1 MNNIAYIALGSN
13 IGERYT
19 YLTEAI
25 QFLNKNPYIKVED
38 VSSVYETERL
48 AILTKVAF
56 KFSYKISTNLSPQ
69 ELLKVTQKVEND
81 LGRKREIRWGPRTID
96 LDILLYNQENIE
108 AENLIVPHPRMFER
122 AFCYRSVVRD

>member
-25 QFLNKNPYIKVED
+25 QFLNKILIFRLMIFHLYMKL
-38 VSSVYETERL
+38 SQL

-56 KFSYKISTNLSPQ
+56 KFSYKNFYQFITTRIIESNTKS
-69 ELLKVTQKVEND
+69 
-81 LGRKREIRWGPRTID
+81 RK
-96 LDILLYNQENIE
+96 
-108 AENLIVPHPRMFER
+108 
-122 AFCYRSVVRD
+122 

>member
-38 VSSVYETERL
+38 VSSVYETEPVGY
-48 AILTKVAF
+48 TDQSCFF
-56 KFSYKISTNLSPQ
+56 KFSYKNFYQFITARIIESNAKS
-69 ELLKVTQKVEND
+69 
-81 LGRKREIRWGPRTID
+81 RK
-96 LDILLYNQENIE
+96 
-108 AENLIVPHPRMFER
+108 
-122 AFCYRSVVRD
+122 

>member
-25 QFLNKNPYIKVED
+25 QFLNKILISKLRMFRLYMRRN
-38 VSSVYETERL
+38 RL

-56 KFSYKISTNLSPQ
+56 KFSYKNFYQFITARIIESNA
-69 ELLKVTQKVEND
+69 KVEND
-81 LGRKREIRWGPRTID
+81 LGRKKLGGD
-96 LDILLYNQENIE
+96 LGLSTLTFYYIIKKILKQRILLFRIRGCSKE
-108 AENLIVPHPRMFER
+108 LLLSFR
-122 AFCYRSVVRD
+122 C